1 MKRAAGFFKP
11 HVPHF
16 SLFYCFNVSVLEQS
30 PGRLRVPA
38 AHLAQAGT
46 TRGCPFICS
55 DWNHALAPHHTQG
68 APNHPRSWPCEA
80 GFGFFFFPFFFGA
93 DVLAEAGK
101 RRVQCGEQSS
111 RAARPRAVNYGF
123 NFSLYGLLLT
133 ADQ

>member
-1 MKRAAGFFKP
+1 MPWP
-11 HVPHF
+11 HITHKELQTILGVGPVR
-16 SLFYCFNVSVLEQS
+16 LVL
-30 PGRLRVPA
+30 V
-38 AHLAQAGT
+38 
-46 TRGCPFICS
+46 
-55 DWNHALAPHHTQG
+55 
-68 APNHPRSWPCEA
+68 
-80 GFGFFFFPFFFGA
+80 FFFPFFFGA